1 MMAYFSIMEHYFNLT
16 ASPHVYNVV
25 KQRAKLLFG
34 TAAPAAAEKKR
45 VGLSRPPACLAK
57 PCNGIQQVRYPREI
71 LDLYTKG

>member
-45 VGLSRPPACLAK
+45 VGLSRPRLPGKTMQWYPADE
-57 PCNGIQQVRYPREI
+57 VS
-71 LDLYTKG
+71 KGDS